1 MKRIFLLVFAI
12 SVVGSYVGAEVVKAN
27 FDGVFTGVEKPCN
40 LSDAIR
46 NIPTTKPI
54 TPMPSPDVSRA
65 LGLTTLERQNILLSL
80 NHSEWISSSGYALSF
95 WWTPRK
101 FTLVGGVKLLVDVYS
116 SAMGTTSRIPLK
128 VNDDIYEYGPWTY
141 SHCSPTMTQHDCF
154 YDIKVKFQVISESAL
169 EGTMQVTRP
178 SGTETHDFVYYKQD
192 SNKLYQGFA
201 EYEGGQFGRKVFS
214 QPKSI
219 PQVNCWEDNCRMET
233 ACGKIKSCN
242 RKCQLLGV
250 ACGVAGTSITL
261 YYTGN
266 TQPTL
271 ASLIGGFANVGCN
284 AACEDWA
291 CSDIPDCKP
300 VKKCDTHCVTT
311 SASGDLV
318 NVNTGQVIYQ

>member
-1 MKRIFLLVFAI
+1 MKQIFIGVLAILVWGSHVSAEEIRI
-12 SVVGSYVGAEVVKAN
+12 N
-27 FDGVFTGVEKPCN
+27 FDSAVSGQEKPFN
-40 LSDAIR
+40 IGDAIKSVSSA
-46 NIPTTKPI
+46 NPI
-54 TPMPSPDVSRA
+54 SPFRVDQGQV
-65 LGLTTLERQNILLSL
+65 LTVPEKQQILLSIDR
-80 NHSEWISSSGYALSF
+80 SAWTESSSNNYAY
-95 WWTPRK
+95 WWMPIK
-101 FTLVGGVKLLVDVYS
+101 FKLVGGTTLLVDVYQS
-116 SAMGTTSRIPLK
+116 VMRKVMTIPVKK
-128 VNDDIYEYGPWTY
+128 VGDNYEYGAWTY
-141 SHCSPTMTQHDCF
+141 SHCGGSLAENWC
-154 YDIKVKFQVISESAL
+154 YYKIKVQFEVVSDSVLQ
-169 EGTMQVTRP
+169 GTIYSTNAVGSQ
-178 SGTETHDFVYYKQD
+178 EDQFVFYKKD